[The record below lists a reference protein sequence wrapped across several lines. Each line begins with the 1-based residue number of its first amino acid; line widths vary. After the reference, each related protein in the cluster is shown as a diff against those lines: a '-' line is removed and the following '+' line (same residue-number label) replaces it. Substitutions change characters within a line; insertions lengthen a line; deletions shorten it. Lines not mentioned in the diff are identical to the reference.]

1 MYNKDVEQFARRVA
15 KGTTVRIVNAPV
27 KVGWKQGALYVEVH
41 EALEEQRE
49 VHVAEADVADA
60 IHLASRL
67 SSTPVEINW
76 VGAKAAAMRQ
86 SGMPVRVSVDDS
98 AGIASAR

>member
-1 MYNKDVEQFARRVA
+1 M
-15 KGTTVRIVNAPV
+15 P
-27 KVGWKQGALYVEVH
+27 
-41 EALEEQRE
+41 EAG
-49 VHVAEADVADA
+49 VADA